1 MHVNFLW
8 TRGLHRWANYSTL
21 SFLIRSQW
29 SLLGLKFY
37 NSKCRLSVK
46 NLWDVRNRLTEEV
59 ISEPTETIWESN
71 PPTTLPACSDH
82 IPLWLR
88 AKVHES
94 NKWQMYAF
102 WLCYLLIIW
111 LCATVVKWGKKDL
124 CGHLSFL
131 PLLLF
136 FEGVSIPMWDHF
148 IQSFFIWQTLK
159 FFF

>member
-46 NLWDVRNRLTEEV
+46 NLWDVRNKLTEEV

-94 NKWQMYAF
+94 NKWQMYAS

-111 LCATVVKWGKKDL
+111 LCATVVKWGKKTFVVIYHSYHFYYFL
-124 CGHLSFL
+124 KVLLFSCGITSFSLSSSDKHWNSFL
-131 PLLLF
+131 
-136 FEGVSIPMWDHF
+136 
-148 IQSFFIWQTLK
+148 
-159 FFF
+159 